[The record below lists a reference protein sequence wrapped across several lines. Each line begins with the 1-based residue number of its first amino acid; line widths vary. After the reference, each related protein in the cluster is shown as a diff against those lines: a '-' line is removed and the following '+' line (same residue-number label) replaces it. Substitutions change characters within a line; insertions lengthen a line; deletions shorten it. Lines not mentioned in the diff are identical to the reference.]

1 MKFILS
7 QMTYDNNLPDEE
19 LAPDPE
25 KVVSGIDELKHMEEN
40 LMQPE
45 LLHG

>member
-1 MKFILS
+1 MDYENKRGA
-7 QMTYDNNLPDEE
+7 DE
-19 LAPDPE
+19 LTPDPE
-25 KVVSGIDELKHMEEN
+25 IIVSGIDELKHMEEN